1 MSETKAVYEINHNP
15 VLKEVKTLLESQTA
29 KGLEKYGN
37 TVDPDEY
44 TAEQWIDHALQ
55 EMVDMMV
62 YLVTL
67 KTKLKEVKDH
77 GRINS

>member
-1 MSETKAVYEINHNP
+1 MSEYKAIYETNHNP
-15 VLKEVKTLLESQTA
+15 VLKEVKALLESQTA

-55 EMVDMMV
+55 ELVDMMV

-67 KTKLKEVKDH
+67 KTKLNS
-77 GRINS
+77 INHTR

>member
-1 MSETKAVYEINHNP
+1 MSESKAIYEISHNP
-15 VLKEVKTLLESQTA
+15 VLTEVKTLLESQTA

-44 TAEQWIDHALQ
+44 TAEEWIDHALQ